1 MLAFGSNNLYW
12 PFCQLSQQHIIVSRL
27 LNNGTN
33 ERLKNTRSNTDAF
46 HSASF
51 RAALKVEVTEVK
63 GHRTWTML

>member
-1 MLAFGSNNLYW
+1 
-12 PFCQLSQQHIIVSRL
+12 LSQQHIIVSRL